1 MVKQVAHPM
10 AKLQRKVSSLVQ
22 SNIVKPEDNLSKIA
36 LLLGKDWQ
44 YWKNELIDFN
54 FSLQDPIQE
63 LLLVED
69 WDED

>member
-1 MVKQVAHPM
+1 MTKQVAHPM
-10 AKLQRKVSSLVQ
+10 FKLQRKVSSLVQ

-36 LLLGKDWQ
+36 LLLGSDWQ

-69 WDED
+69 WDEE